1 MEQTEK
7 RIGILTSGGDAP
19 GMNAAIRAVT
29 RSALSKQIKVLGIRH
44 GFTGLLARDTVSLD
58 LRSVSDILHRGGT
71 VLYTS
76 RCPAFYQETGIREGA
91 RACRELKLNGLVV
104 IGGDGSF
111 RGAQALSHQG
121 IPCIGIP
128 GTIDNDV
135 ACSEYT
141 IGFDTAVNT
150 VIQLV
155 DRLRDTSQSHDRCS
169 VVEVM
174 GRHCGDIALQAGV
187 ACGAVAILVPEVPC
201 SIEMI
206 VEKMQRTLRTG
217 KRHFIILVSEGVAKS
232 EGFGSVPELAVQIQ
246 ARTGVETRATVLG
259 YVQRGG
265 TPTARERVLAS
276 EMGVRAVALLAQT
289 NPRSRIVAVQHGRIV
304 DLDLDEALTMSR
316 PFNKTLYDIADEI
329 SI

>member
-1 MEQTEK
+1 MEKEQKT
-7 RIGILTSGGDAP
+7 IGVLTSGGDAP
-19 GMNAAIRAVT
+19 GMNAVIRAVV
-29 RSALSKQIKVLGIRH
+29 RSALYKKMRIFGIRH
-44 GFTGLLARDTVSLD
+44 GYSGLLARDAVELD
-58 LRSVSDILHRGGT
+58 LRSVSEIMHRGGT

-76 RCPAFYQETGIREGA
+76 RCPAFYQEAGVKEGA
-91 RACRELKLNGLVV
+91 RACKELGLDGLIV

-111 RGAQALSHQG
+111 RGAYALSQAG

-128 GTIDNDV
+128 ATIDNDV

-150 VIQLV
+150 VMELV
-155 DRLRDTSQSHDRCS
+155 DKLRDTSQSHDRCS

-174 GRHCGDIALQAGV
+174 GRNSGDIALNAGL
-187 ACGAVAILVPEVPC
+187 ACGAVAILVPEVDI
-201 SIEMI
+201 SLDAV

-217 KRHFIILVSEGVAKS
+217 KRHFIIIVAEGVLHQK
-232 EGFGSVPELAVQIQ
+232 GLGSAPEVAVQIE

-265 TPTARERVLAS
+265 TPTAKERQTAS
-276 EMGVRAVALLAQT
+276 EMGVYAVELLEKD
-289 NPRSRIVAVQHGRIV
+289 RGSRIVAVRNHQIC
-304 DLDLDEALTMSR
+304 DFSICEAMMEKHQFSQR
-316 PFNKTLYDIADEI
+316 RYEIADMI

>member
-1 MEQTEK
+1 MEQATK
-7 RIGILTSGGDAP
+7 CIGVLTSGGDAP

-29 RSALSKQIKVLGIRH
+29 RSALSKQIKVMGIRH

-58 LRSVSDILHRGGT
+58 LRSVSEILHRGGT

-76 RCPAFYQETGIREGA
+76 RCPAFYQEEGIREGA
-91 RACRELKLNGLVV
+91 RACRELGLDGLVI

-111 RGAQALSHQG
+111 RGAQALSRHG
-121 IPCIGIP
+121 IPCVGIP
-128 GTIDNDV
+128 ATIDNDV
-135 ACSEYT
+135 ACSETT

-150 VIQLV
+150 VIELV

-174 GRHCGDIALQAGV
+174 GRRCGDIALQAGV
-187 ACGAVAILVPEVPC
+187 ACGAIAILVPEIPC
-201 SIEMI
+201 SIEGV
-206 VEKMQRTLRTG
+206 VEKMKRTLRTG
-217 KRHFIILVSEGVAKS
+217 KRHFIIVVAEGVAKS

-265 TPTARERVLAS
+265 TPTARERVMAS
-276 EMGVRAVALLAQT
+276 EMGVRAVSLLEQGT
-289 NPRSRIVAVQHGRIV
+289 GQSRIVAVQQGRIV
-304 DLDLDEALTMSR
+304 DLDLEAALAMSR
-316 PFNKTLYDIADEI
+316 PFCSALYDIVDEI

>member
-1 MEQTEK
+1 MQQPSKT
-7 RIGILTSGGDAP
+7 IGILTSGGDAP

-29 RSALSKQIKVLGIRH
+29 RSALYKNMQVLGIHH
-44 GFTGLLARDTVSLD
+44 GFTGLLARDAEVLD

-76 RCPAFYQETGIREGA
+76 RCPAFYKEEGMKEGA
-91 RACRELKLNGLVV
+91 RACRELGLDGLVV
-104 IGGDGSF
+104 IGGDGTF
-111 RGAQALSHQG
+111 RGAQGLSRLG
-121 IPCIGIP
+121 IPCVGIP

-150 VIQLV
+150 VIELV
-155 DRLRDTSQSHDRCS
+155 DKLRDTSQSHDRCS

-174 GRHCGDIALQAGV
+174 GRHCGDIALYAGV
-187 ACGAVAILVPEVPC
+187 ACGAIAILVPEMPC
-201 SIEMI
+201 SVEAI
-206 VEKMQRTLRTG
+206 VEKMQKTLRTG
-217 KRHFIILVSEGVAKS
+217 KRHFIIVVAEGVAK
-232 EGFGSVPELAVQIQ
+232 EGGFGSVPELAIQIE
-246 ARTGVETRATVLG
+246 ARTGVESRATVLG

-276 EMGVRAVALLAQT
+276 EMGAHAVSVLERSAK
-289 NPRSRIVAVQHGRIV
+289 SRIVAVRNNQIV
-304 DLDLDEALTMSR
+304 DLDLDEALSQTKQ
-316 PFNKTLYDIADEI
+316 FNRHLYEIADMI